1 MALRITLIYDE
12 NLTVAIVYNAESKVV
27 RGISQDLLALQST
40 CDTANI
46 LYNTLKNLGYQ
57 TEIIKVYGS
66 LNSLKKGLE
75 KLSPQQT
82 LVFNLCDGFKGE
94 ITAQAS
100 ITRLISDLAFPQTGS
115 TEEVILNCTK
125 KSKAKEILLQA
136 GLHTPDYQ
144 VFDRVDG
151 ALEIQ
156 MPVIVKP
163 LYEDGSIGINSN
175 SVSDSIDDIRQ
186 QIQFVIENYAQ
197 PALVEEF
204 IPGREISVSLWG
216 NEKVNILPMVEHD
229 FSHVANPFAHVLTY
243 ETKWIP
249 DYYHEKNIIWRC
261 PAQIPE
267 SMKNAIASSAKKTYQ
282 IMGLRDFARIDF
294 RYHEGIPYIIDINEI
309 PDLHPEAGFAQSAL
323 TAGFSFE
330 GMIQNILDLAIRR
343 EFVLC

>member
-1 MALRITLIYDE
+1 MIFDE
-12 NLTVAIVYNAESKVV
+12 NLTIAIVYNAESKVV
-27 RGISQDLLALQST
+27 RGISQDILALQST
-40 CDTANI
+40 SDTANI
-46 LYNTLKNLGYQ
+46 LYNTLKNLGYH

-75 KLSPQQT
+75 KFSPQQT

-100 ITRLISDLAFPQTGS
+100 ITRLISDLSFPQTGS
-115 TEEVILNCTK
+115 TEEVILNCTN

-144 VFDRVDG
+144 VFDKADVP
-151 ALEIQ
+151 LEIQ

-163 LYEDGSIGINSN
+163 LFEDGSIGINSN

-186 QIQFVIENYAQ
+186 QIQYVIDNYAQ

-216 NEKVNILPMVEHD
+216 NEKVNVLPMVEHD

-249 DYYHEKNIIWRC
+249 DYYYDQNIIWRC
-261 PAQIPE
+261 PAQIPD
-267 SMKNAIASSAKKTYQ
+267 SIKNTIAIAAKKAFQ
-282 IMGLRDFARIDF
+282 VIGLRDFARIDF
-294 RYHEGIPYIIDINEI
+294 RFYEGIPYIIDINEI

-323 TAGFSFE
+323 TAGYSFE
-330 GMIQNILDLAIRR
+330 GMTQNILDLALKR
-343 EFVLC
+343 ECVVC

>member
-1 MALRITLIYDE
+1 MIFDE
-12 NLTVAIVYNAESKVV
+12 NKTIAIVYNAESKVV

-40 CDTANI
+40 SDTANI
-46 LYNTLKNLGYQ
+46 LYNTLINLGYQ

-66 LNSLKKGLE
+66 LNSLKKRLE
-75 KLSPQQT
+75 KLSPRQT
-82 LVFNLCDGFKGE
+82 LIFNLCDGCNGE

-100 ITRLISDLAFPQTGS
+100 ITRIISSLSFPQTGS
-115 TEEVILNCTK
+115 TDEVILNCTK

-136 GLHTPDYQ
+136 GLYTPHYQ
-144 VFDRVDG
+144 IFEKADE

-156 MPVIVKP
+156 TPVIVKP

-186 QIQFVIENYAQ
+186 QIQFVVEKYDQ

-216 NEKVNILPMVEHD
+216 NEEVNVLPMVEHD
-229 FSHVANPFAHVLTY
+229 FSQITNPFAHLLTY

-249 DYYHEKNIIWRC
+249 DYYSKQNIIWRC
-261 PAQIPE
+261 PAQISDLME
-267 SMKNAIASSAKKTYQ
+267 NVIASSAKKAYQ
-282 IMGLRDFARIDF
+282 VIGLRDFARIDF
-294 RYHEGIPYIIDINEI
+294 RFHEGIPYIIDINEI

-323 TAGFSFE
+323 AAGYSFE
-330 GMIQNILDLAIRR
+330 GMIQNILDLALKR
-343 EFVLC
+343 ECVLC

>member
-1 MALRITLIYDE
+1 MALRNTLIFDE
-12 NLTVAIVYNAESKVV
+12 NLTIAIVYNAESKVV

-40 CDTANI
+40 SDTAQI

-100 ITRLISDLAFPQTGS
+100 ITRLISDLSFPQTGS

-136 GLHTPDYQ
+136 GLQTPEYQ
-144 VFDRVDG
+144 VFEKAD
-151 ALEIQ
+151 ALLEIQ
-156 MPVIVKP
+156 LPVIVKP
-163 LYEDGSIGINSN
+163 LFEDGSIGINSN

-186 QIQFVIENYAQ
+186 QIQFVIVNYAQ

-216 NEKVNILPMVEHD
+216 NDKVNVLPMVEHD

-249 DYYHEKNIIWRC
+249 DYYYEQNIVWRC
-261 PAQIPE
+261 PAQIPD

-294 RYHEGIPYIIDINEI
+294 RYHEGIPYVIDINEI

-323 TAGFSFE
+323 TAGYSFE
-330 GMIQNILDLAIRR
+330 GMIQNILDLALKR
-343 EFVLC
+343 ECVLC